1 MFSNSQIDINA
12 IPSLEEITLTRIS
25 KQYLKI
31 ILINKGAFFGV
42 IFVILICA
50 KWFIDDDEFQSLIP
64 YAILIVTIIFLL
76 NLSLAI
82 LAFKKRKYALRER
95 DIIYSKG
102 LIVNSTT
109 TVPIKRIQHIEEVR
123 SWLARQFGLATL
135 KIFTAGESGSDLSI
149 HGLPAHEAKRIHDY
163 ISDKV
168 NGNV

>member
-1 MFSNSQIDINA
+1 MFSNSQIDINS
-12 IPSLEEITLTRIS
+12 IPSLQEVSLNRIS
-25 KQYLKI
+25 NQYLKI
-31 ILINKGAFFGV
+31 ILINKLTFFG
-42 IFVILICA
+42 IFYSILFA
-50 KWFIDDDEFQSLIP
+50 GKWFIDDDEFQNVIP
-64 YAILIVTIIFLL
+64 YALLILTIIFVM
-76 NLSLAI
+76 NIVISV

-149 HGLPAHEAKRIHDY
+149 QGLPAKEAKRIHDY
-163 ISDKV
+163 ISERV
-168 NGNV
+168 NENL

>member
-1 MFSNSQIDINA
+1 MFSNSQIDINT
-12 IPSLEEITLTRIS
+12 IPSLEDINLTPIS

-31 ILINKGAFFGV
+31 ILISKIAFFGV
-42 IFVILICA
+42 LFIILFLA
-50 KWFIDDDEFQSLIP
+50 KWFIDDNEFQTIIP
-64 YAILIVTIIFLL
+64 YAFLILIIIAVL
-76 NLSLAI
+76 NITLGV

-102 LIVNSTT
+102 LIVNSVT

-123 SWLARQFGLATL
+123 SWLARHFGLATL

-149 HGLPAHEAKRIHDY
+149 HGLPADEAKRIHDF
-163 ISDKV
+163 ISERV

>member
-12 IPSLEEITLTRIS
+12 IPSLQEVSLNRIS
-25 KQYLKI
+25 NQYLKI
-31 ILINKGAFFGV
+31 ILVNKFAFFG
-42 IFVILICA
+42 IFYSILFA
-50 KWFIDDDEFQSLIP
+50 GKWFIDDHEFQNVIP
-64 YAILIVTIIFLL
+64 YALLILTILFVMNIV
-76 NLSLAI
+76 LSI

-123 SWLARQFGLATL
+123 SWLSRQFGLATL

-149 HGLPAHEAKRIHDY
+149 HGLTVEEAKRIHDY
-163 ISDKV
+163 ISERV
-168 NGNV
+168 NENL